1 MTWIFFT
8 FLAAF
13 MQAWRNALQSKLSA
27 HASVAGVTLSR
38 FILAGPIAAV
48 YLYGLYQYKDTA
60 MPTFNNAF
68 WGFVIGASVMQILAS
83 GLMVKLFKKNNY
95 VVVLVVSIH

>member
-48 YLYGLYQYKDTA
+48 YLYGLYQY
-60 MPTFNNAF
+60 
-68 WGFVIGASVMQILAS
+68 
-83 GLMVKLFKKNNY
+83 
-95 VVVLVVSIH
+95 

>member
-13 MQAWRNALQSKLSA
+13 MQAWRNALQSKLNNDM
-27 HASVAGVTLSR
+27 SVAG
-38 FILAGPIAAV
+38 V
-48 YLYGLYQYKDTA
+48 YLYGLYQYQDTA

-68 WGFVIGASVMQILAS
+68 WGFIIGASVMQIQA
-83 GLMVKLFKKNNY
+83 N
-95 VVVLVVSIH
+95 